1 MLYPILLSL
10 PMASALL
17 MRPVVTPRTSVA
29 MQYGGG
35 QQQGYGGQQ
44 QGGQQGG
51 QQMGGQMG
59 GQQGYGQQMGGQQ
72 MGGQQMGG
80 QQMGG
85 QAPIANPNAWYIFP
99 RDGAGGLIQND
110 YQVLVGQEQVAPHP
124 LPSSDPPYR
133 FTLTTS
139 PNHFALTLSS
149 TYYPSPLRT
158 PHHLQ
163 VLGSYDLQDKKTGQ
177 MMGGQQLN
185 IQPEQ
190 CAVQVAPDASCV
202 YLYALGSQ
210 PTGWRSRPDEPWN
223 WLQPG
228 QSQALYHHWKI
239 SLDYAYPEQAVYKL
253 AEGKKASTAGP
264 CWDYV
269 SQYQNG
275 GQGGQQ
281 MGGQMG
287 GQQQGGQQGY
297 GQQQGGQQG
306 YGQQQGGQQ
315 GGQQGYGQQQQ
326 GGYGGGY

>member
-1 MLYPILLSL
+1 MLYPLLLSL

-17 MRPVVTPRTSVA
+17 MRPVVTPRTVVA

-44 QGGQQGG
+44 QGGQ
-51 QQMGGQMG
+51 MG
-59 GQQGYGQQMGGQQ
+59 GQQGYGQQQGGQQ
-72 MGGQQMGG
+72 QGYGQQQQGG
-80 QQMGG
+80 QMGG

-110 YQVLVGQEQVAPHP
+110 YQVLVGQEQV
-124 LPSSDPPYR
+124 
-133 FTLTTS
+133 
-139 PNHFALTLSS
+139 
-149 TYYPSPLRT
+149 
-158 PHHLQ
+158 
-163 VLGSYDLQDKKTGQ
+163 LGSYDLMDKNTGQ
-177 MMGGQQLN
+177 MMGGQQLS

-202 YLYALGSQ
+202 YLYALGQQ

-239 SLDYAYPEQAVYKL
+239 TLDYNYPEQAVYKL
-253 AEGKKASTAGP
+253 AEGKQASTAGP

-269 SQYQNG
+269 SQYQG
-275 GQGGQQ
+275 GQQGGQQ
-281 MGGQMG
+281 QGGQQQG
-287 GQQQGGQQGY
+287 GQQGYGQQQQGGQQGY
-297 GQQQGGQQG
+297 GQQQGGQQ
-306 YGQQQGGQQ
+306 
-315 GGQQGYGQQQQ
+315 Q

>member
-1 MLYPILLSL
+1 M
-10 PMASALL
+10 
-17 MRPVVTPRTSVA
+17 
-29 MQYGGG
+29 
-35 QQQGYGGQQ
+35 
-44 QGGQQGG
+44 
-51 QQMGGQMG
+51 
-59 GQQGYGQQMGGQQ
+59 
-72 MGGQQMGG
+72 
-80 QQMGG
+80 
-85 QAPIANPNAWYIFP
+85 
-99 RDGAGGLIQND
+99 
-110 YQVLVGQEQVAPHP
+110 
-124 LPSSDPPYR
+124 
-133 FTLTTS
+133 
-139 PNHFALTLSS
+139 
-149 TYYPSPLRT
+149 
-158 PHHLQ
+158 
-163 VLGSYDLQDKKTGQ
+163 LGSYDLMDKKTGQ
-177 MMGGQQLN
+177 MIGGQQLN

-239 SLDYAYPEQAVYKL
+239 TLDYNYPEQAVYKL

-287 GQQQGGQQGY
+287 GQQGGQQGY
-297 GQQQGGQQG
+297 GQQ
-306 YGQQQGGQQ
+306 QQ

-326 GGYGGGY
+326 GGQQGGYGGGY